1 MMIRRTLLPSGRSN
15 VRSRRL
21 ARVVRSSIVLAGV
34 FALAAVIVT
43 AAASRGQRAAAS
55 LAKTGG
61 TLYLLGNGDVDYM
74 DPNVSYYTV
83 GQMGMRMWSR
93 NLMTYPAVAGKTT
106 DISPDL
112 AVAPGKV
119 SAGGL
124 VYRFTIRKGAM
135 WDTKPARQVTAA
147 DAVLGLKRS
156 CNPVKPSA
164 ALPDYESLVAG
175 MTQFCNAFAKV
186 KPTIG
191 AIAAFIHSHA
201 LPGATVDPSN
211 PLTVV
216 YKLVHPASYFPALLG
231 LGAFAPAPQEYLSYL
246 PVSSA
251 LAQHTISDGP
261 YAIASYN
268 PGKSIDF
275 VRNPAWKPS
284 SDPIRKAYVNE
295 IKVDETVNQNTVQQE
310 LQTNSANANAEW
322 GDSQPPPAQ
331 LPGLIASHNPNLILG
346 PTLGLDPFIIFNFV
360 DPNQNGAMKNLNIR
374 RGISYALNRTQL
386 VQDAAGPKVSPPLT
400 HVLPPHVL
408 GSHDFDVYPYNVAKA
423 KSLLGSTQLS
433 LKLLYEADNQVQAKM
448 FQTVQFQLS
457 KVGIKVTGVGVP
469 TADIYTKYLLVPSVA
484 RRGVWDIAFD
494 QWYPDWYGDNTVN
507 YFLPIFSSKSWAPA
521 GANLNLY
528 KNPTVDKL
536 IDEGASATSN
546 AKAAAIWARV
556 DRLIMED
563 AAVYS
568 VLSPNFA
575 IFHSNAVHGALF
587 VPSLQGLDP
596 TNVWLSS

>member
-1 MMIRRTLLPSGRSN
+1 VRVARS
-15 VRSRRL
+15 
-21 ARVVRSSIVLAGV
+21 AVVALGVLAM
-34 FALAAVIVT
+34 AAVIVAT
-43 AAASRGQRAAAS
+43 AASGDTRTTATTPKS
-55 LAKTGG
+55 GG
-61 TLYLLGNGDVDYM
+61 TLNLLGNGDVDYM

-83 GQMGMRMWSR
+83 GQMNMRMWSR
-93 NLMTYPAVAGKTT
+93 NLMSYPAVAGKTT

-112 AVAPGKV
+112 AVAPPKV
-119 SAGGL
+119 SANGL

-135 WDTKPARQVTAA
+135 WDTKPPRQVTAA

-175 MTQFCNAFAKV
+175 MPQFCTAFSKV
-186 KPTIG
+186 KPNVA
-191 AIAAFIHSHA
+191 AIAAFIKGHSI
-201 LPGATVDPSN
+201 PGATVDPKD

-216 YKLVHPASYFPALLG
+216 YKLVHPASYIPALFG
-231 LGAFAPAPQEYLSYL
+231 LGAFAPAPQEYLNYL

-261 YAIASYN
+261 YSIASYN

-275 VRNPAWKPS
+275 VRNPAWKAS
-284 SDPIRKAYVNE
+284 SDPLRKAYVDE

-310 LQTNSANANAEW
+310 LQTNTPNADAEW

-346 PTLGLDPFIIFNFV
+346 PTLGMDPFLIFNFV
-360 DPNQNGAMKNLNIR
+360 DPNQNGAMKSLSIR
-374 RGISYALNRTQL
+374 RAISYALDRTQL

-400 HVLPPHVL
+400 HVLPPNVL
-408 GSHDFDVYPYNVAKA
+408 GSHSFDLYPYNVAKA
-423 KSLLGSTQLS
+423 KSLLGSTKLT
-433 LKLLYEADNQVQAKM
+433 LKILYQADNQMQAKM
-448 FQTVQFQLS
+448 FQTVQFLLS

-469 TADIYTKYLLVPSVA
+469 TADIYSKYLLVPSVA

-528 KNPTVDKL
+528 KNAKVDKL
-536 IDEGASATSN
+536 IDEGGSATSN
-546 AKAAAIWARV
+546 EKAAAIWSEA
-556 DRLIMED
+556 DRLIMQD
-563 AAVYS
+563 AAIYP

-575 IFHSNAVHGALF
+575 IYHSNAVQGALF

-596 TNVWLSS
+596 TNVWLSH